1 MPEPI
6 VVSISSVT
14 PFLALNPMS
23 GATPANRQNSPGG
36 LMDDATLDAIR
47 EKGLSAWAHE
57 QRMEALKEKLRA
69 QILSDKKMSE
79 SELQGLPSEQRAS
92 VEAEIQKLIEQKLK
106 EAMEKAVDEASKGG
120 KTQAI
125 LIDISV

>member
-1 MPEPI
+1 M
-6 VVSISSVT
+6 SISSVT
-14 PFLALNPMS
+14 PFAALNPAT
-23 GATPANRQNSPGG
+23 GITPANRQKSPGG

-79 SELQGLPSEQRAS
+79 SELQGLPSEQRLS
-92 VEAEIQKLIEQKLK
+92 VQAEIQKLIEQKLK
-106 EAMEKAVDEASKGG
+106 EAMEKAVEEASKGG

-125 LIDISV
+125 LVDISV